1 MKMDINYYVKYTI
14 EKYSTL
20 KKYTSINN
28 WHITYSNKTYRI
40 KSITIIKLWLQEKYL
55 YFVSKMLKKQQ

>member
-1 MKMDINYYVKYTI
+1 MKMDINYYAKYTI

-40 KSITIIKLWLQEKYL
+40 KSITIIEDEDNIPVQGQNLL
-55 YFVSKMLKKQQ
+55 

>member
-1 MKMDINYYVKYTI
+1 MKMDINYYAKYTT

-40 KSITIIKLWLQEKYL
+40 KSITIIEDEDNIPVQGQNLL
-55 YFVSKMLKKQQ
+55 